1 MDAQKAGARPSND
14 PRRYVVIGGGL
25 AGLAAAVWLAE
36 AGKQVTVLERR
47 ARLGGRTQAM
57 RVPEVGDVPD
67 NGQHVVASGYRSL
80 FRYLES
86 VGTREHVEFP
96 GGGTLRWPGGRAVP
110 LYTRGIGAVRTLLG
124 AHPDAG
130 LLDRLRAL
138 RATARLGREALFQPA
153 DLADLTTDQW
163 FRRVG
168 MPAKAR
174 EALWDW
180 LALGIAA
187 EPVDRESA
195 KIFAD
200 VLATGIRIGLRDRT
214 GVTIGYPTV
223 DLDTLYI
230 TGAERVFEKYGV
242 DVRFRTVARRIAV
255 TDGAVTAV
263 VLDDGTEIPADA
275 VVCAVP
281 NTGIH
286 GLLDDLP
293 EHAEI
298 YAAAD
303 KLHVTPIVSTNLYL
317 DRPLATES
325 AMEALIGGT
334 GVIDE
339 VFDRQRMHGRD
350 PDGAWLY
357 CLTTSGA
364 YEQIHKSNDEIID
377 EQVALI
383 RRYYPEAAEA
393 KVVHAH
399 VVKMPKATFSQVL
412 GTDGLRPDQR
422 TSVPTLMLAGDWT
435 RTDWSATMESAAQSA
450 ERAVA
455 ALLAHTAADDQG

>member
-1 MDAQKAGARPSND
+1 MDAQEAGERQSND

-47 ARLGGRTQAM
+47 TRLGGRTQAM

-86 VGTREHVEFP
+86 VGTREYVQFP

-110 LYTRGIGAVRTLLG
+110 LRTSGIGALRTVLG

-153 DLADLTTDQW
+153 DLADLTTAQW
-163 FRRVG
+163 FQRVG

-200 VLATGIRIGLRDRT
+200 VLATGIRIGLRDRV

-242 DVRFRTVARRIAV
+242 RVRFRTLARRIVV
-255 TDGAVTAV
+255 TEGAVTGV

-303 KLHVTPIVSTNLYL
+303 KLNVTPIVSTNLYL
-317 DRPLATES
+317 DRPLATKS

-339 VFDRQRMHGRD
+339 VFDRQRMHDRD
-350 PDGAWLY
+350 PGGSWLY

-364 YEQIHKSNDEIID
+364 YEQIHKSNDEIIE

-393 KVVHAH
+393 NVVHAH
-399 VVKMPKATFSQVL
+399 VVKMPKATFSQVV

-455 ALLAHTAADDQG
+455 ALLAHAAIR

>member
-1 MDAQKAGARPSND
+1 MND
-14 PRRYVVIGGGL
+14 SRRYVVIGGGL
-25 AGLAAAVWLAE
+25 AGLASAVWLAE
-36 AGKQVTVLERR
+36 AGKQVTLLERR

-57 RVPEVGDVPD
+57 QVPEVGDVPD

-86 VGTREHVEFP
+86 VGTRDCVEFP
-96 GGGTLRWPGGRAVP
+96 GGGTLRWPGGRAVRLHTSGP
-110 LYTRGIGAVRTLLG
+110 GAVRTLLG

-130 LLDRLRAL
+130 PLDRLRAL
-138 RATARLGREALFQPA
+138 RATVRLGRQALFQPA
-153 DLADLTTDQW
+153 ELADITTEQW
-163 FRRVG
+163 FERVG

-187 EPVDRESA
+187 EPVQRESA
-195 KIFAD
+195 KVFAD
-200 VLATGIRIGLRDRT
+200 VLATGIRIGVKDRV

-230 TGAERVFEKYGV
+230 TGAERIFQKYGV
-242 DVRFRTVARRIAV
+242 DVRYRTVARKIVV
-255 TDGAVTAV
+255 TDGLVTGV
-263 VLDDGTEIPADA
+263 QLVDGTEIAADA

-281 NTGIH
+281 NSRIH

-303 KLHVTPIVSTNLYL
+303 KLGVTPIVSTNLYL
-317 DRPLATES
+317 DRPLGTKS

-339 VFDRQRMHGRD
+339 VFDRQRMHRRT
-350 PDGAWLY
+350 PDGSWLY

-364 YEQIHKSNDEIID
+364 YEQIHKSNDEIVT
-377 EQVALI
+377 EQLALI
-383 RRYYPEAAEA
+383 RRYYPEAQPA
-393 KVVHAH
+393 KLVHAQ
-399 VVKMPKATFSQVL
+399 VVKMPKATFSQAV
-412 GTDGLRPDQR
+412 GTSGLRPDQR
-422 TSVPTLMLAGDWT
+422 TSVPNLRLAGDWT

-450 ERAVA
+450 ERAVQ
-455 ALLAHTAADDQG
+455 ALLAYTAHEARDTMQRGL